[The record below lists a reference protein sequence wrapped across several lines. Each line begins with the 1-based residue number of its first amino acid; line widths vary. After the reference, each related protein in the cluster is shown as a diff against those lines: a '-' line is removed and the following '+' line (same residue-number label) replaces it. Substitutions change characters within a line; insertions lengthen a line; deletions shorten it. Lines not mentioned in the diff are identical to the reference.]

1 MAWVLN
7 KFFLLL
13 AEKLVAELTF
23 TEGCVCKLDKAFVR
37 VLFIKK
43 CGWDQVGQGQ
53 WNVTVW
59 KLVSW
64 NFNGFQVCVFFSF
77 YKCVVCILWYV

>member
-1 MAWVLN
+1 MERVL
-7 KFFLLL
+7 KKIFLLL

-23 TEGCVCKLDKAFVR
+23 TEGCANSTEL
-37 VLFIKK
+37 LFA
-43 CGWDQVGQGQ
+43 CCSSGWGQAGQGQ

-64 NFNGFQVCVFFSF
+64 NVKGFQVCLFFP
-77 YKCVVCILWYV
+77 CGVCIVVCSDLW